1 MEKIHIPT
9 GFNIELEFE
18 TPEFHKRLFAW
29 FVDLF
34 ILFTYYLM
42 VKTVLSNIAA
52 NHPGTSANEDLPF
65 IYNLSAVYLVLYA
78 PILLYHLVCELTLNG
93 QSIGKKLL
101 GIKVISENGG
111 RPALH
116 QYLIRW
122 LLRPVDFSFF
132 GLPGLLTVVN
142 SKKNQRLGD
151 IAAGTLVIKTKMETD
166 INDTVFLELSD
177 TYKPRFKEVMRLS
190 DRDMNVIKGVLNNCK
205 KYNNF
210 DVAARTSEKVRT
222 LLNIEDDEEPIEF
235 LETLLK
241 DYNYF
246 SNQN

>member
-1 MEKIHIPT
+1 MEKIKIPT
-9 GFNIELEFE
+9 SFNIELEFE

-29 FVDLF
+29 LTDLF
-34 ILFTYYLM
+34 ILYAYYIIVRYLII
-42 VKTVLSNIAA
+42 NISG
-52 NHPGTSANEDLPF
+52 NHSSPGNENLPF
-65 IYNLSAVYLVLYA
+65 LYNLSAIQLILFVPLFVY
-78 PILLYHLVCELTLNG
+78 HFVCELTMNG
-93 QSIGKKLL
+93 QSIGKKIL
-101 GIKVISENGG
+101 GLKVISENGG
-111 RPALH
+111 RPAFY

-122 LLRPVDFSFF
+122 LLRPCDFFFF
-132 GLPGLLTVVN
+132 GLVGLLTVVN

-151 IAAGTLVIKTKMETD
+151 LAAGTLVIKTKMETD
-166 INDTVFLELSD
+166 INDTVFFELSD

-190 DRDMNVIKGVLNNCK
+190 DRDMNVIKGVLSNCK

-222 LLNIEDDEEPIEF
+222 LLNIQDYEEPVEF

-241 DYNYF
+241 DYNYY